1 MSRLPRSAALV
12 GAVLIGALLAG
23 CGDDEGSA
31 DAIAPAD
38 TTADGPAAD
47 TGSVATEIP
56 ASGIPATTAAVSAP
70 DGLPVEVTGAD
81 GEVVEVTDVA
91 RIVPLNGELAE
102 IVFALGLGDH
112 VVATDI
118 SATYPPEAEAL
129 PKIGYQRTLVPE
141 PILAFEPTLVLATP
155 DAGPAET
162 IEQLRGAGVD
172 VVVVAAEPT
181 LDGAVAKVEA
191 VAAALGVPSRGAE
204 LAASMRADIDS
215 ARALAARAT
224 DHPRVAGLYLRGEA
238 VQLVFGAGSGIDAL
252 LDAAAAV
259 DVAAELGLGETTQ
272 LTAESLLVADPD
284 VLVVT
289 ESGLESVG
297 GVDGLLGLA
306 GIGETTAGRERRVL
320 AFEDQELLGM
330 GPRVGATL
338 LRLVRE
344 LHPDL
349 S

>member
-1 MSRLPRSAALV
+1 VVAGLVVAL
-12 GAVLIGALLAG
+12 GALPG
-23 CGDDEGSA
+23 CGDDGVPRA
-31 DAIAPAD
+31 TGATGP
-38 TTADGPAAD
+38 TATPG
-47 TGSVATEIP
+47 
-56 ASGIPATTAAVSAP
+56 AAV
-70 DGLPVEVTGAD
+70 DGLPVTVTGAD

-112 VVATDI
+112 VVATDV
-118 SATYPPEAEAL
+118 SATYPPEADAL
-129 PKIGYQRTLVPE
+129 PSIGYQRTLVPE

-162 IEQLRGAGVD
+162 VEQLRATGVD
-172 VVVVAAEPT
+172 VVVVPAEPT

-191 VAAALGVPSRGAE
+191 VAAALGVPERGAE
-204 LAASMRADIDS
+204 LVTSMRADIDA
-215 ARALAARAT
+215 ARALAAQAT
-224 DHPRVAGLYLRGEA
+224 DRPRAVGLYLRGEA

-252 LDAAAAV
+252 LEAAGAV
-259 DVAAELGLGETTQ
+259 DVAAELGLGETTP
-272 LTAESLLVADPD
+272 LGAESLLVADPE

-297 GVDGLLGLA
+297 GLDGLVGLA
-306 GIGETTAGRERRVL
+306 GIGETTAGRDRRVL

>member
-1 MSRLPRSAALV
+1 LVAGLLLALV
-12 GAVLIGALLAG
+12 LPG
-23 CGDDEGSA
+23 CGDDG
-31 DAIAPAD
+31 DP
-38 TTADGPAAD
+38 
-47 TGSVATEIP
+47 VATD
-56 ASGIPATTAAVSAP
+56 AVATDAVAPDTVVRDDEVAAV
-70 DGLPVEVTGAD
+70 V
-81 GEVVEVTDVA
+81 DVA

-118 SATYPPEAEAL
+118 SATYPPEADAL
-129 PKIGYQRTLVPE
+129 PSIGYQRTLVPE

-155 DAGPAET
+155 DAGPPET
-162 IEQLRGAGVD
+162 IEQLRDAGVD
-172 VVVVAAEPT
+172 VVIVPAEPT

-191 VAAALGVPSRGAE
+191 VAAALGVPSQGAE
-204 LAASMRADIDS
+204 LVASMQADIDT
-215 ARALAARAT
+215 ARDLAARAT
-224 DHPRVAGLYLRGEA
+224 DEPRVAGLYLRGEA

-252 LDAAAAV
+252 LEAAGAV

-272 LTAESLLVADPD
+272 LTAESLLVADPE

-297 GVDGLLGLA
+297 GVDGLVGLA
-306 GIGETTAGRERRVL
+306 GIGETSAGRDRRIL